1 MEPISMILGA
11 LVMGMSAVAKE
22 VGGQAIK
29 DAYNG
34 LKRLITDRY
43 KRGSG
48 VAALEEDP
56 SSETQKK
63 ALEEGLQKAVPTQ
76 GPEVLQE
83 AMEKA
88 KSLSQALA
96 QVPSSALEAV
106 GVRIA
111 ELEALN
117 ARFGDIEVTGT
128 SGTGLDI
135 GKAKVQGDFTLGN
148 VKVRG
153 PN

>member
-11 LVMGMSAVAKE
+11 LVMGMSAVAKD
-22 VGGQAIK
+22 VGGQVVK

-34 LKRLITDRY
+34 LKRLITDHY
-43 KRGSG
+43 KRGNSI
-48 VAALEEDP
+48 AALEEDP

-63 ALEEGLQKAVPTQ
+63 ALQEGLQKAVPTQ
-76 GPEVLQE
+76 DPEVLQE
-83 AMEKA
+83 AVRKA
-88 KSLSQALA
+88 KGLSQALA
-96 QVPSSALEAV
+96 QVPPSALEAV

-111 ELEALN
+111 DLQALN
-117 ARFGDIEVTGT
+117 ARFADIEVTG

-135 GKAKVQGDFTLGN
+135 GTAKVEGDFTLGN
-148 VKVRG
+148 IKVRG